1 MRSLDKKCSPCN
13 IEKKGKNF
21 SHASLNGNGELEK
34 RKYINL
40 LFGYYI

>member
-1 MRSLDKKCSPCN
+1 MRSLDKNALRVTLK
-13 IEKKGKNF
+13 KKGKNF